1 MQIPGCMLPN
11 TWQTFTVPYIKQVEK
26 KAVRKLT
33 TNLTNWASSV
43 TSKSNSLNN
52 KYMTIRYK
60 QDLCSIER
68 MYPTSKQTNEQN

>member
-26 KAVRKLT
+26 
-33 TNLTNWASSV
+33 
-43 TSKSNSLNN
+43 